1 MSGHGERDWRGALSR
16 GLALAVLLFAI
27 WVLRAIDPAPI
38 PGAAETLNLG
48 ILLLTAFI
56 GGQVANRLGL
66 SRVTGYII
74 IGLVI
79 GPSVLGFLSD
89 AEVADLR
96 PFSGLAIAL
105 IAVTAGGELNLR
117 RLRGSYRSLTSITLV
132 QTATILLFVGAAVIL
147 LRDYLPFT
155 VGRSWNVVL
164 AVAIV
169 FAAIAVASSPSV
181 AIAVI
186 TDTKSKGPVSTTV
199 LGVTVLKDVL
209 VIVLFAIAL
218 SATFSLVEPD
228 AAREGVVADLVR
240 EIGGSLV
247 GGLVAGVVIAA
258 YLRLVNQHLV
268 LFTIAMAWIMVEIA
282 TILHLEI
289 LLMALT
295 AGFAVENLL
304 PVEGT
309 RFVEALEAAS
319 LPLYAVFFSLAGAS
333 VHLAELAEV
342 WVWAF
347 VLVGV
352 RALAIFLG
360 TNWGGRIG
368 NSPEAVRRT
377 SWSAFISQ
385 AGVALGMAELLSR
398 EFPTWGAELYGFFV
412 GMVAVHELIGP
423 VMAKWSLDRA
433 GEVGAAAVPSPRPGA
448 RGARDAGAGREAA
461 AET

>member
-1 MSGHGERDWRGALSR
+1 VSGHGERDWKGALSR
-16 GLALAVLLFAI
+16 SLALAVLLFAI

-74 IGLVI
+74 VGLVI

-89 AEVADLR
+89 AEVTDLR

-105 IAVTAGGELNLR
+105 IALTAGGELNLR
-117 RLRGSYRSLTSITLV
+117 RLRGSYRSLASITLV
-132 QTATILLFVGAAVIL
+132 QTVTILLSVGAAVVL
-147 LRDYLPFT
+147 LRGSLPFT
-155 VGRSWNVVL
+155 EGQPWNVVL
-164 AVAIV
+164 AVAIS

-209 VIVLFAIAL
+209 VIILFAIAL
-218 SATFSLVEPD
+218 SATYSLVEPG
-228 AAREGVVADLVR
+228 AAREGVVADLAR

-247 GGLVAGVVIAA
+247 GGLVVGLAIAA
-258 YLRLVNQHLV
+258 YLRWVNEHLV

-282 TILHLEI
+282 AMLHLEL

-295 AGFAVENLL
+295 AGFAIENLL

-360 TNWGGRIG
+360 TDWGGRIG
-368 NSPEAVRRT
+368 GSPDAVRRT
-377 SWSAFISQ
+377 AWGAFVSQ

-412 GMVAVHELIGP
+412 GMVAVHELVGP

-433 GEVGAAAVPSPRPGA
+433 GEVGAALSPEKPGSVPAASPTP
-448 RGARDAGAGREAA
+448 AG
-461 AET
+461 

>member
-1 MSGHGERDWRGALSR
+1 VSGHGERDWKGALSR

-27 WVLRAIDPAPI
+27 WVLRGIEPAPI

-66 SRVTGYII
+66 SRITGYII

-117 RLRGSYRSLTSITLV
+117 ALRGSYRSLASITLM
-132 QTATILLFVGAAVIL
+132 QTATILLLVGGSVIL
-147 LRDYLPFT
+147 LRDYLPFIE
-155 VGRSWNVVL
+155 GRPWNVVV

-169 FAAIAVASSPSV
+169 FGAIAVASSPSV

-218 SATFSLVEPD
+218 SASYSLVEPD
-228 AAREGVVADLVR
+228 AARDGVVADLVQ
-240 EIGGSLV
+240 EVGGSMV
-247 GGLVAGVVIAA
+247 GGVVVGLLIAA

-282 TILHLEI
+282 ALLHLEL

-304 PVEGT
+304 PIEGT
-309 RFVEALEAAS
+309 RFVDALEAAS
-319 LPLYAVFFSLAGAS
+319 LPLYAVFFSLAGAA
-333 VHLAELAEV
+333 VHLEELAAV

-347 VLVGV
+347 LLVGV
-352 RALAIFLG
+352 RALAIFVG
-360 TNWGGRIG
+360 TNLGGRIG
-368 NSPEAVRRT
+368 GSPEIVRRT

-398 EFPTWGAELYGFFV
+398 EFPGWGAELYGFFV

-433 GEVGAAAVPSPRPGA
+433 GEVGAAA
-448 RGARDAGAGREAA
+448 
-461 AET
+461 ET

>member
-1 MSGHGERDWRGALSR
+1 VSGHGERDWRGALSR

-27 WVLRAIDPAPI
+27 WVLRGIEPAPI

-66 SRVTGYII
+66 SRITGYIV
-74 IGLVI
+74 IGLII
-79 GPSVLGFLSD
+79 GPSLLGFLTD
-89 AEVADLR
+89 GEVDQLR
-96 PFSGLAIAL
+96 PFSYIAIAL
-105 IAVTAGGELNLR
+105 IALTAGGELNVK
-117 RLRGSYRSLTSITLV
+117 RLRGSYRSLASITLV
-132 QTATILLFVGAAVIL
+132 QTATIILFVGGAVL
-147 LRDYLPFT
+147 ALRSHLPFT
-155 VGRSWNVVL
+155 VGRPSNVVF

-186 TDTKSKGPVSTTV
+186 TDTKSKGPVSTTI

-218 SATFSLVEPD
+218 TATYSLVEPGG
-228 AAREGVVADLVR
+228 AETGMMAELAW
-240 EIGGSLV
+240 EIGGSLI
-247 GGLVAGVVIAA
+247 AGVLVGVAIAA
-258 YLRLVNQHLV
+258 YLRWVNAHLV
-268 LFTIAMAWIMVEIA
+268 LFTIAMAWIMVEVRE
-282 TILHLEI
+282 LFHLEL

-295 AGFAVENLL
+295 AGFALENLL

-309 RFVEALEAAS
+309 RFVDALEAAS

-333 VHLAELAEV
+333 VHLWELAEV

-347 VLVGV
+347 LLVGV
-352 RALAIFLG
+352 RGLAIFLG
-360 TNWGGRIG
+360 TLWGGRIG
-368 NSPEAVRRT
+368 GSPEVVRKT

-433 GEVGAAAVPSPRPGA
+433 DEVGKATAP
-448 RGARDAGAGREAA
+448 
-461 AET
+461 

>member
-1 MSGHGERDWRGALSR
+1 LSGHGERDWKGAMSR

-27 WVLRAIDPAPI
+27 WVLRGIEPAPI

-48 ILLLTAFI
+48 ILLLTAYI
-56 GGQVANRLGL
+56 GGQVAHRLGL
-66 SRVTGYII
+66 SRVTGYIV
-74 IGLVI
+74 IGLII
-79 GPSVLGFLSD
+79 GPSLLQFLSD
-89 AEVADLR
+89 PEVEDLR

-105 IAVTAGGELNLR
+105 IALTAGGELNLR
-117 RLRGSYRSLTSITLV
+117 RLRGSYRSLASITLV
-132 QTATILLFVGAAVIL
+132 QTATILLFVGAVVLL
-147 LRDYLPFT
+147 LRSYLPFT
-155 VGRSWNVVL
+155 EGQPWNVVF

-186 TDTKSKGPVSTTV
+186 TDTRSQGPVSTTV

-218 SATFSLVEPD
+218 TFAYSLVEPGS
-228 AAREGVVADLVR
+228 AEGGGVTELAR
-240 EIGGSLV
+240 EIGGSLAA
-247 GGLVAGVVIAA
+247 GLVVGLVIAA
-258 YLRLVNQHLV
+258 YLRWVNQHLV
-268 LFTIAMAWIMVEIA
+268 LFTIGMAWLMVEVA
-282 TILHLEI
+282 SLLHLEL

-295 AGFAVENLL
+295 AGFALENLL
-304 PVEGT
+304 PVQGT

-333 VHLAELAEV
+333 VHLAELADV

-360 TNWGGRIG
+360 TDWGGRIG
-368 NSPEAVRRT
+368 RSPEVVRKT
-377 SWSAFISQ
+377 AWSAFISQ

-398 EFPTWGAELYGFFV
+398 KFPTWGAELFGFFV
-412 GMVAVHELIGP
+412 GMVAVHELVGP
-423 VMAKWSLDRA
+423 VLAKWALDRA
-433 GEVGAAAVPSPRPGA
+433 GESGAKPNPAAS
-448 RGARDAGAGREAA
+448 
-461 AET
+461 